1 VIALWNVCPFPKTK
15 IVEDKNKGTSGSKED
30 VRMTS
35 DLYDNN
41 GSK

>member
-1 VIALWNVCPFPKTK
+1 VIVLWNVCPFPKTK
-15 IVEDKNKGTSGSKED
+15 IVEDKKKGTSGSKY